1 MASNRWIATA
11 AASAIA
17 LSAGIVLATTGGD
30 AFGDNGGTTET
41 VSSDDFG
48 SAAELLTV
56 TRADT
61 EVSCVQLVQQSGRV
75 TEDVSQDVDRP
86 VRIYQWELGVNYP
99 DLHATDSYRR
109 GFTAADDQG
118 KETEMFTD
126 NCLDPLG
133 AGDGLN
139 YFANLVL
146 PDGTRVVERSTWL
159 APWAGDPATVIHTAA
174 AQYMPM
180 YLDEASLN
188 WVRRDYCVP
197 TSEDNC
203 LEYDEASKERF
214 RQAIQA
220 QYDWQVIAGRLN
232 TLIRR
237 TEMAGVQEG
246 RVSVLNYHLLDQGL
260 VIPSRDAAGNL
271 VLPRIGFNDVQED
284 LPALVY
290 RVTEKDNPCPL
301 LEFGFN
307 TGDKRFELFTPTC
320 EEQPP
325 VPPTNPTGTAPPTT
339 APPTGST
346 VPPGTTVPGQTTVP
360 GPTTTVPGP
369 TTTAPPTTAPPT
381 TAPPT
386 TAPPTTVSPTTTIPE
401 PPCVPGPDEI
411 IDENEECIH
420 IEIPDPDP
428 CASHP
433 EMEIDVCQPPQD
445 GNGDDADPTP
455 GAPEEPNAPPPGPAP
470 EDGTPPP
477 DPNDGGYDS
486 GSGDG
491 TGTPGG
497 SECDEAGNCTGG
509 GSDPDEDGN
518 EPVVED
524 DPTVITDTVPPPP

>member
-11 AASAIA
+11 AAGAIA
-17 LSAGIVLATTGGD
+17 LSAGIVLATTGD
-30 AFGDNGGTTET
+30 AFGDNGGTGP
-41 VSSDDFG
+41 VADSSDNNFDN
-48 SAAELLTV
+48 AADLLTV

-61 EVSCVQLVQQSGRV
+61 QVSCVQLVKDSGRA
-75 TEDVSQDVDRP
+75 TEDVSEEANRE
-86 VRIYQWELGVNYP
+86 VRVYAWELGINA
-99 DLHATDSYRR
+99 DNLLATDSYRT
-109 GFTAADDQG
+109 GFAAADDEG
-118 KETEMFTD
+118 KQTELFTE

-133 AGDGLN
+133 AGDALN
-139 YFANLVL
+139 FWANFVL
-146 PDGTRVVERSTWL
+146 PDGTPLVNRNPWL
-159 APWAGDPATVIHTAA
+159 APWVGDPAAVINTAA
-174 AQYMPM
+174 AQYMPL
-180 YLDEASLN
+180 YLNEASLS
-188 WVRRDYCVP
+188 WVQVEYCVP
-197 TSEDNC
+197 TETKNC
-203 LEYDEASKERF
+203 LEYDEASKEKV

-220 QYDWQVIAGRLN
+220 QYNWQVIAGRLN

-246 RVSVLNYHLLDQGL
+246 RVSVLNYHLLEMGL
-260 VIPSRDAAGNL
+260 VVPSRDAAGNL

-325 VPPTNPTGTAPPTT
+325 VPPTNPTGTNPPGTT

-369 TTTAPPTTAPPT
+369 TTTAPPTTTPPT

-411 IDENEECIH
+411 IDENGECIH

-445 GNGDDADPTP
+445 NDPDDVNPTP
-455 GAPEEPNAPPPGPAP
+455 GAPEEPNAPPP

-486 GSGDG
+486 GTGDG

-509 GSDPDEDGN
+509 NSDPDEDGN